1 VGDETPASQHL
12 GIDLGGTF
20 IKWVVVEHDGTAPAQ
35 AQWSVL
41 ARGYVPTNADGGPS
55 LVLERV
61 GSVAVDALAGCP
73 SLASTGIGVPGL
85 YDPETGATR
94 MLPNLPGE
102 WDGVPVGAFVS
113 DKVGVPTRLTNDAR
127 AFGLAELRL
136 GAGRGASCMVG
147 VTLGTGVG
155 GVVAVDGRVVQG
167 HDGTAGEIGHQ
178 IMEPDGL
185 PCTCGGRGCLE
196 AYARADR
203 IEALCATAT
212 VEEAVQRALAGD
224 DRARRGLEEVCL
236 YLGLGIANMVATLT
250 PDRVVIG
257 GGISAAGELI
267 LAPIRKTVAERVF
280 TTDVSQ
286 VEIVIAELG
295 TWAGAIGAAVHGAEQ
310 ARLA

>member
-1 VGDETPASQHL
+1 
-12 GIDLGGTF
+12 
-20 IKWVVVEHDGTAPAQ
+20 
-35 AQWSVL
+35 
-41 ARGYVPTNADGGPS
+41 
-55 LVLERV
+55 
-61 GSVAVDALAGCP
+61 
-73 SLASTGIGVPGL
+73 
-85 YDPETGATR
+85 
-94 MLPNLPGE
+94 
-102 WDGVPVGAFVS
+102 
-113 DKVGVPTRLTNDAR
+113 
-127 AFGLAELRL
+127 
-136 GAGRGASCMVG
+136 MVG

-224 DRARRGLEEVCL
+224 DRARRGLQEVCL

-267 LAPIRKTVAERVF
+267 LAPIRRTVAERVF